1 MAAWNVT
8 CDSATPPVFHELQQG
23 KETVGMIGG
32 VTGKYVKRAG
42 KTVYQHH
49 YQVIRKWHGVM
60 GVAEGPVFNS
70 LAKAKKH
77 AERSA

>member
-1 MAAWNVT
+1 MANWNVT
-8 CDSATPPVFHELQQG
+8 CNSATPPMFHELQQG
-23 KETVGMIGG
+23 KKTVAMIRR